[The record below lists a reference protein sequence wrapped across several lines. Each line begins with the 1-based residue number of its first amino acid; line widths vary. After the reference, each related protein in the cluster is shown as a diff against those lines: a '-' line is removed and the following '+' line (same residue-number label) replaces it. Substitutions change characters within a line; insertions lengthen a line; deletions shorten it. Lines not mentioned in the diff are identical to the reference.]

1 MFNLLVEIEDLFS
14 KEIIKSEYT
23 YKFYELSDIPA
34 GQLIDYIGKNR
45 YMLSRLISDC
55 LHDGACIDYY
65 EDVNGNVLID
75 LYQMRVTAKSIS
87 AVIEDII
94 YRIYMIQQ
102 YSIDQIIVMLSQN
115 IERVYFHFSHGSK

>member
-34 GQLIDYIGKNR
+34 GQLIDYIGKTR

-55 LHDGACIDYY
+55 LYGGACIDYY

-75 LYQMRVTAKSIS
+75 PWRMCETPESIS
-87 AVIEDII
+87 AVVEDML
-94 YRIYMIQQ
+94 YRIYMVQQ
-102 YSIDQIIVMLSQN
+102 YSIDQIIDMLAQN
-115 IERVYFHFSHGSK
+115 IERAYFHFSHGSK

>member
-1 MFNLLVEIEDLFS
+1 MFNLLVKIEDLFS

-55 LHDGACIDYY
+55 LHDGACINYY

-75 LYQMRVTAKSIS
+75 QYQMCETPESIS
-87 AVIEDII
+87 AVVEDML
-94 YRIYMIQQ
+94 YRIYMAQQ
-102 YSIDQIIVMLSQN
+102 YSIDQIIDMLAQN
-115 IERVYFHFSHGSK
+115 IECAYFHFSYGSK

>member
-23 YKFYELSDIPA
+23 YKFYELSDIPT

-45 YMLSRLISDC
+45 YMLFRLISDC
-55 LHDGACIDYY
+55 LHDGACINYY

-75 LYQMRVTAKSIS
+75 PYQMCETPESIS
-87 AVIEDII
+87 AVVEDML
-94 YRIYMIQQ
+94 YRIYMAQQ

-115 IERVYFHFSHGSK
+115 IEYAYFHFSYGLE